1 MGRFN
6 DLTGKVF
13 GRLTVLYK
21 DYYNDKHHATYWR
34 CKCQCGNEV
43 TINGNSLT
51 RGLTKSCGCI
61 HKEVMSKV
69 HKTHGG
75 SQERLYGI
83 WLHMK
88 NRCYLKSDEYY
99 NHYGG
104 RGISVCE
111 EWKDDYLKFR
121 EWSYSNGYD
130 ENAKKYDCTLDRID
144 VNGNYEPN
152 NCRWVNQIIQSNNRR
167 NNHKITINEETHTI
181 AEWTRIKGFKKDLIY
196 NRLNRGWSEY
206 DAVMTKE

>member
-1 MGRFN
+1 
-6 DLTGKVF
+6 
-13 GRLTVLYK
+13 
-21 DYYNDKHHATYWR
+21 
-34 CKCQCGNEV
+34 V

-111 EWKDDYLKFR
+111 EWKNDYSKFR
-121 EWSYSNGYD
+121 AWSYSNGYD

-152 NCRWVNQIIQSNNRR
+152 NCRWANQTVQSNNRR
-167 NNHKITINEETHTI
+167 NNHKITINGETHTI
-181 AEWTRIKGFKKDLIY
+181 AEWTRIKGFKQKDIIY
-196 NRLNRGWSEY
+196 HRLRRGWSEY
-206 DAVMTKE
+206 DAVMTKGKC